1 VRKKKGSEFP
11 AGYKNPPRHT
21 RFKPGQSGNP
31 NGRPRKKVTLA
42 ESIER
47 ELNTRITV
55 NEGGK
60 QRRITKL
67 DAIAK
72 QQTNKA
78 VNGDLKAA
86 ALLMKAI
93 EPRESDTKDN
103 LSPMLHAMRAIHAK
117 HEVANRNGS
126 SDVAGTLENDHK
138 NSSND
143 PD

>member
-1 VRKKKGSEFP
+1 MSQVSLWRPPVRKKKGSEFP
-11 AGYKNPPRHT
+11 VGYKKPPRHT

-31 NGRPRKKVTLA
+31 NGRPRKKATLA

-93 EPRESDTKDN
+93 EPRESDPKDN
-103 LSPMLHAMRAIHAK
+103 LSPLVDAMRAIHAK
-117 HEVANRNGS
+117 HLANDRNYA
-126 SDVAGTLENDHK
+126 DNEQN
-138 NSSND
+138 
-143 PD
+143 